1 MDRNGTYLAT
11 SEKVYNL
18 ILDPNQINKD
28 SANYLETT
36 VTALVDVFGYDR
48 EEILSAIN
56 ENPSSYYVKFRR
68 QLSAEEKEAFEAKA
82 KEVNKQYIDS
92 GSRKRVQ
99 GVWFED
105 EYKRVYP
112 YGSVACNVV
121 GFSFDNGKQ
130 GSGGIEQFY
139 NDQLIGT
146 NGREYGYLDAESNME
161 KVIKSA
167 ENGNTIVSTI
177 DTNIQK
183 IVEKYID
190 EWMNGIGSKTAAVL
204 VMNPNN
210 GEILAMAS
218 NRRYDLNDPRNLGAM
233 YTQEQID
240 AMTEE
245 QRSEAWNQMWRNFC
259 VSDSFE
265 PGSPAKPLT
274 VAAALEEGDRPPG
287 DLCL

>member
-1 MDRNGTYLAT
+1 MWTGTAPT
-11 SEKVYNL
+11 WPSSEKVYNL

-56 ENPSSYYVKFRR
+56 ENPNSYYVKFRR

-92 GSRKRVQ
+92 RSRKRVQ

-218 NRRYDLNDPRNLGAM
+218 NRRYDLNDPRNPGCHVHPGA
-233 YTQEQID
+233 
-240 AMTEE
+240 
-245 QRSEAWNQMWRNFC
+245 
-259 VSDSFE
+259 
-265 PGSPAKPLT
+265 
-274 VAAALEEGDRPPG
+274 DRRH
-287 DLCL
+287 D